1 LEKEA
6 ITMGRE
12 EDRIR
17 KIMEDMGRG
26 KDVGSKLIYDTHT
39 KTVRPAS
46 KNYDPDGAIRI
57 TPSDADLF

>member
-17 KIMEDMGRG
+17 KIMEDMARG
-26 KDVGSKLIYDTHT
+26 KDIGNKLIYDRRT
-39 KTVRPAS
+39 KRVRPVS
-46 KNYDPDGAIRI
+46 KDQDPDGATQI